1 MTEDIYYTAGDG
13 LKLYARSYGPDDAPL
28 TVLCMHGLT
37 RNHKDFEPMIA
48 HFGERY
54 RFIAVDVRGRGM
66 SDRDPNPEHYTP
78 LHYAQD
84 MTCLIKHLQL
94 DQVVLIGTSMG
105 ALMSMLMVQLAPEHI
120 RAVVMNDV
128 GPIPGFDGV
137 KRIASYV
144 GKGEPEPTWG
154 SAAQSVAAS
163 QGLAF
168 PDYDEQDWLAFAR
181 RTYRETED
189 GKIVLDYDPAISQM
203 FSLKKPG
210 FGLRFAMWRLFSK
223 MKPFPLLVIR
233 GELSDILPEKTARKM
248 LKRHGGAT
256 LVTVPNRGHAPMLD
270 EPEAIRAIDHFLSG
284 LET

>member
-1 MTEDIYYTAGDG
+1 MTGDIHYTAEDG
-13 LKLYARSYGPDDAPL
+13 LKLFARSYGPEDAPL

-37 RNHKDFEPMIA
+37 RNHKDFDPMIA

-54 RFIAVDVRGRGM
+54 RFIAVDVRGRGH

-84 MTCLIKHLQL
+84 MVCLIKHLGL
-94 DQVVLIGTSMG
+94 DRVVLIGTSMG

-128 GPIPGFDGV
+128 GPIPGYEGV
-137 KRIASYV
+137 KRIAAYV
-144 GKGEPEPTWG
+144 GKGEPEPDW
-154 SAAQSVAAS
+154 AAAAKAVAAS

-168 PDYDEQDWLAFAR
+168 PDYGPEDWMAFAR
-181 RTYRETED
+181 RTYHELPD
-189 GKIVLDYDPAISQM
+189 GRIALDYDPAISNM

-210 FGLRFAMWRLFSK
+210 IGLRFAMWRLFAK
-223 MKPFPLLVIR
+223 MKPFPLLIIR
-233 GELSDILPEKTARKM
+233 GEISDILPEKTAKLM
-248 LKRHGGAT
+248 LKRHGQAK

-270 EPEAIRAIDHFLSG
+270 EPAALEAIDRFLKT
-284 LET
+284 LAA